1 MSFMRAIGQSSLALA
16 SRAGVREQ
24 RHLARV
30 LDRGG
35 HVALVPGAVT
45 GDPARADLAAV
56 GDVLAEQARVLV
68 VHVADLVVAEGA
80 DLLLGLANWWLR
92 HRGAPLESP
101 ANAGMVSTCLLDL
114 LERWFVGVAGVRRPR
129 VLGPTAA
136 AARLTAGRLAAVPT
150 ALVPAAG
157 GLAPAA
163 VTAATGTARTAG
175 AVGPGDLGGSVP
187 QGRADVVDLDLVHG
201 PLLAFLRLVLA
212 LLEPTGHDDP
222 HTALQRLG
230 DVLRR
235 LPPHV
240 ATEEE
245 AVAVLPLVGRPVH
258 DPGR

>member
-1 MSFMRAIGQSSLALA
+1 MSFMRAIGQSSPALA

-30 LDRGG
+30 LDRRGD
-35 HVALVPGAVT
+35 VALVPGAVT

-101 ANAGMVSTCLLDL
+101 AHAGMVSTCLLDL
-114 LERWFVGVAGVRRPR
+114 ERWLVGVAGVGRPR
-129 VLGPTAA
+129 VLGLATAGGLAAGVLASVAA
-136 AARLTAGRLAAVPT
+136 A
-150 ALVPAAG
+150 LVSAAG
-157 GLAPAA
+157 GLAAAA
-163 VTAATGTARTAG
+163 VTAATGTARAAG

-187 QGRADVVDLDLVHG
+187 QRRADVVDLDLVDG
-201 PLLAFLRLVLA
+201 ALLAFLGLVVP
-212 LLEPTGHDDP
+212 LLEPTGDDDA
-222 HTALQRLG
+222 HAALQRLG

-235 LPPHV
+235 LPPDV
-240 ATEEE
+240 A
-245 AVAVLPLVGRPVH
+245 
-258 DPGR
+258 